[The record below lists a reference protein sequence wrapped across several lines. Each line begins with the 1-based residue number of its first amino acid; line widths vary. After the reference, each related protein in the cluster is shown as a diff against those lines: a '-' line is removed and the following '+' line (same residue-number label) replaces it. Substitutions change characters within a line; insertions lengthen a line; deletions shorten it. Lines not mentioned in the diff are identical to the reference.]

1 MSERRKLGKTNK
13 MVAYVAAGIVHAVII
28 GALLF
33 NFTKDTKTVEAF
45 DADKLDI
52 VTATTIDESQI
63 KDQQDRLKKLERE
76 KQRNKELEEKRLRDL
91 KREAEREKKRIEDL
105 KKKNKEEQ
113 AKARELEAERK
124 KIALQRK
131 KEKDKREKELAEKKK
146 KEAAEKKRKEKIA
159 REKKAADDKRRA
171 EEAAANE
178 RLNELLQEEER
189 LRAAQ
194 NANRIA
200 KERTTT
206 VSNRYAALIRE
217 AVNLKRTIA
226 PDFESWR
233 VATINI
239 KLSPLGEVL
248 DVRTVKSSG
257 SARYDRDAETAI
269 RKASP
274 LPIPTEEEDAQAHKL
289 FRDVTLKFSMPG
301 AG

>member
-113 AKARELEAERK
+113 AKLEAERK

-131 KEKDKREKELAEKKK
+131 KEKEKREKELAEKKK